1 MRRVGAQIYDSSSS
15 IETRTT
21 EQPTARRILQPNNTI
36 GITNAETSSWDAIP
50 SREYQQDPHTYYVS
64 SNRGGR
70 EPRGAQETPR
80 IVENIAQNR
89 PHFQTKVVCLLDC
102 KHCETLVC
110 KRGMKAI
117 LLSDLKVRAFL
128 CTNPLKV

>member
-1 MRRVGAQIYDSSSS
+1 MRVGAQIYDSS
-15 IETRTT
+15 IEST
-21 EQPTARRILQPNNTI
+21 EQIARRILQPNTI
-36 GITNAETSSWDAIP
+36 GITNAETSWDAIP
-50 SREYQQDPHTYYVS
+50 SREYQDPHTYYVS
-64 SNRGGR
+64 NRGR
-70 EPRGAQETPR
+70 EPRAQETPR

-117 LLSDLKVRAFL
+117 LLSDLKVHSYAL
-128 CTNPLKV
+128 I